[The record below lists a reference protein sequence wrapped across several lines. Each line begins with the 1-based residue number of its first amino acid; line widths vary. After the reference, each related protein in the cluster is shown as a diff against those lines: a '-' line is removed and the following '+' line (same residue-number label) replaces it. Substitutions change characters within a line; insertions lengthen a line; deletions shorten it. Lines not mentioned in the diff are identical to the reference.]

1 MNRRLLAAL
10 TASLLVVAACS
21 GGSGASP
28 ASTDALERARALAAA
43 TTIEGGKS
51 IRDYPFPSGRHIET
65 EPASFGRSR

>member
-10 TASLLVVAACS
+10 TASVLVFAACG

-28 ASTDALERARALAAA
+28 ASADASERARALAAA

-51 IRDYPFPSGRHIET
+51 IFDYSFPSGRANET